1 MKTGKLSLCTSCPS
15 PWLTD
20 NHVKASKLHKVTAR
34 HMIFPRASKTTLG
47 REPTVNTLAENI
59 QILRDHYPPL
69 AGIPEA
75 QLLRLI
81 RTYELDAGDSITINS
96 GQEEC
101 VFVLSGEVEQ
111 NDCDAEAL
119 LNPLNTLT
127 RPVSLTGGC
136 TTFSA
141 RQPSVLGRIN
151 PARLDFLLSWE
162 SLSSGDRADK
172 PFQQWLSGLHNPLIF
187 RQLPLE
193 NAHEVFRRLQPR
205 SSKKGE
211 VIFDMGEEATCFFFI
226 EQGRA
231 ELWRPG
237 LYDDELQLAKVLTAG
252 DYFGEEALVTG
263 GQRNARVR
271 MAEDSHLLVLEKQ
284 DFDELINA
292 PMIDRVSA
300 RVANAMLEDGA
311 KLLDVRY
318 QDEYDIE
325 YIPGS
330 TMIPLLELR
339 ERVGEL
345 ESGADYVIYCHS
357 GKRSDV
363 AAMILRQHKLHAVS
377 LSGGIRDWPYKIE
390 PPR

>member
-1 MKTGKLSLCTSCPS
+1 M
-15 PWLTD
+15 
-20 NHVKASKLHKVTAR
+20 
-34 HMIFPRASKTTLG
+34 TTLEESI
-47 REPTVNTLAENI
+47 R
-59 QILRDHYPPL
+59 ILREHYSPL
-69 AGIPEA
+69 SGIPEA

-81 RTYELDAGDSITINS
+81 RTYELDPGDSVTFNND
-96 GQEEC
+96 QEEC
-101 VFVLSGEVEQ
+101 IFVLSGEVEQ
-111 NDCDAEAL
+111 DSRGEEAL
-119 LNPLNTLT
+119 LSPGNTLT
-127 RPVSLTGGC
+127 RPVCLASGR

-162 SLSSGDRADK
+162 SLRTGAGADD
-172 PFQQWLSGLHNPLIF
+172 PFRQWLSGLRNPLIF
-187 RQLPLE
+187 GQLPLE

-205 SSKKGE
+205 SVKAGE
-211 VIFDMGEEATCFFFI
+211 VIFDMGEDAERFYFI

-237 LYDDELQLAKVLTAG
+237 LYDDELQLTKVLTTG
-252 DYFGEEALVTG
+252 DYFGEEALLTG

-271 MAEDSHLLVLEKQ
+271 MIEESRLLVLDKK

-300 RVANAMLEDGA
+300 RVANAMLEEGA

-318 QDEYDIE
+318 EDEYEME
-325 YIPGS
+325 YIPGC
-330 TMIPLLELR
+330 TLIPLLELR
-339 ERVGEL
+339 ERVSEL
-345 ESGADYVIYCHS
+345 EGGSDYVVYCHS

-377 LSGGIRDWPYKIE
+377 LTGGIRDWPYQVE
-390 PPR
+390 YPP